1 MTVVNSRKIECH
13 CVLLFWF
20 FLLVLSVLARVQE
33 IIRNTKVSFCI
44 QNVYNRYYLQGSYY
58 GKDIKYQRS
67 HGTSNKKQAEEL
79 FGSFGISVTDA
90 INIFIHTSLLEG
102 GFPFAIKQPRYN
114 KETEAAMVEARRI
127 MSGEIPAKRYT
138 SIEDLLSDI
147 ENEDD

>member
-1 MTVVNSRKIECH
+1 M
-13 CVLLFWF
+13 
-20 FLLVLSVLARVQE
+20 
-33 IIRNTKVSFCI
+33 
-44 QNVYNRYYLQGSYY
+44 
-58 GKDIKYQRS
+58 
-67 HGTSNKKQAEEL
+67 
-79 FGSFGISVTDA
+79 SVTDA

>member
-1 MTVVNSRKIECH
+1 MAK
-13 CVLLFWF
+13 
-20 FLLVLSVLARVQE
+20 
-33 IIRNTKVSFCI
+33 
-44 QNVYNRYYLQGSYY
+44 
-58 GKDIKYQRS
+58 
-67 HGTSNKKQAEEL
+67 TSNINVRMEPAIKKQAEEL

>member
-33 IIRNTKVSFCI
+33 IIRHTKVSFCI
-44 QNVYNRYYLQGSYY
+44 QNV
-58 GKDIKYQRS
+58 KYQRS